1 MGNQASTV
9 LPESE
14 NRLVEEEE
22 LLIREITKTSIDLA
36 DMYQQKFL
44 EPDFC
49 NKVSLIASNSLWSLL
64 KLYFKQHN
72 ISIRYRRRQSR
83 TKK

>member
-36 DMYQQKFL
+36 DMYQQKIL
-44 EPDFC
+44 
-49 NKVSLIASNSLWSLL
+49 
-64 KLYFKQHN
+64 
-72 ISIRYRRRQSR
+72 R
-83 TKK
+83 T